1 MKRRD
6 FLRKSS
12 FASAAALTALSGIP
26 KWMYSQ
32 QAAVA
37 TNISIVEGTNYFKN
51 TVEAINYLGGI
62 KRFVSKKD
70 VVGLLINASFETKG
84 AYVNPDIPLAII
96 EECFNAGAKEIILLQ
111 TIPDNYWERTETGL
125 SKSEY
130 TQQLKVVQSNKF
142 PAEYN
147 EQDFTILKKVKGA
160 EIIKDI
166 EVIKAVLE
174 CDVFINIPI
183 AKHHATTFVTASL
196 KNMMGIQT
204 RASNVG
210 FHLGSGERN
219 NPEYLGQCIA
229 ELNLVRKPD
238 LVVMDASEM
247 IITNGPNG
255 PGEMNRF
262 DHVLAGTDPV
272 AMDVLACEY
281 VGYAP
286 QDIVSIVKAHEIGAG
301 SMDISKLVVE
311 KVIGS

>member
-6 FLRKSS
+6 FIKKSS
-12 FASAAALTALSGIP
+12 FFSAAAFTTLSGIP
-26 KWMYSQ
+26 KWIYPQ
-32 QAAVA
+32 QTPA
-37 TNISIVEGTNYFKN
+37 TSDISIVEGTDFFKN
-51 TVEAINYLGGI
+51 TIEAVNRLGGI
-62 KRFVSKKD
+62 KRFVSKND
-70 VVGLLINASFETKG
+70 VVGMLINASFETKG
-84 AYVNPDIPLAII
+84 AYVNPDIPLAVI
-96 EECFNAGAKEIILLQ
+96 EECYNAGAKEIILLQ
-111 TIPDNYWERTETGL
+111 TIPDNYWERTETGP
-125 SKSEY
+125 SKIEY
-130 TQQLKVVQSNKF
+130 TQKLNVVQSNKF

-147 EQDFTILKKVKGA
+147 EQDFTILKKVEGA

-166 EVIKAVLE
+166 EVIRAVLD

-204 RASNVG
+204 RASNVEY
-210 FHLGSGERN
+210 HLGSGERN

-262 DHVLAGTDPV
+262 DHVVAGTDPV
-272 AMDVLACEY
+272 AMDALACEY

-286 QDIVSIVKAHEIGAG
+286 QDIISIVKAHDIGVG
-301 SMDISKLVVE
+301 SMDISNLVIE

>member
-12 FASAAALTALSGIP
+12 FAGAAAFTALSGIP
-26 KWMYSQ
+26 KWMFSQ
-32 QAAVA
+32 QAADA
-37 TNISIVEGTNYFKN
+37 TNISIIEGTNFFKN
-51 TVEAINYLGGI
+51 TIEAVNNLGGI
-62 KRFVSKKD
+62 QRFVTRND
-70 VVGLLINASFETKG
+70 IVGLLINAGFETKG

-96 EECFNAGAKEIILLQ
+96 EECYNAGAKEIILLQ
-111 TIPDNYWERTETGL
+111 TIPDNYWERTETGP

-130 TQQLKVVQSNKF
+130 TQQLKVVHSNKV

-166 EVIKAVLE
+166 EVIKAVLD

-204 RASNVG
+204 RASNVT

-247 IITNGPNG
+247 IITNGPSG

-286 QDIVSIVKAHEIGAG
+286 RDIVSIVKAHEIGVG
-301 SMDISKLVVE
+301 SMDISKLAVE

>member
-6 FLRKSS
+6 FLKKGSMI
-12 FASAAALTALSGIP
+12 SAAAATALSGIP
-26 KWMYSQ
+26 KWVYSLP
-32 QAAVA
+32 ASA
-37 TNISIVEGTNYFKN
+37 NIDISVVEGTNYFRN
-51 TVEAINYLGGI
+51 TIEAVNRLGGI
-62 KRFVSKKD
+62 KRFVSKRD

-96 EECFNAGAKEIILLQ
+96 EECYNAGAKEIILLQ
-111 TIPDNYWERTETGL
+111 TIPGNYWERTETGPK
-125 SKSEY
+125 KSEY
-130 TQQLKVVQSNKF
+130 TQQLKVVQSNAF
-142 PAEYN
+142 PAQFN
-147 EQDFTILKKVKGA
+147 EKDFTILKTVKGA
-160 EIIKDI
+160 EIIKNI
-166 EVIKAVLE
+166 EVIRAVLE

-183 AKHHATTFVTASL
+183 AKHHATTFVTAAL

-204 RASNVG
+204 RASNVTY
-210 FHLGSGERN
+210 HLGSGERN

-255 PGEMNRF
+255 PGDMDRY

-272 AMDVLACEY
+272 AMDALACDY

-286 QDIVSIVKAHEIGAG
+286 EDIISIVKAHEIGVG
-301 SMDISKLVVE
+301 SMDLSNLVVE
-311 KVIGS
+311 KVAGI